1 MRSAATPLAVL
12 LLAGLVLYGCGGRE
26 ARPVAKTTSFDDRLS
41 CGHLESQ
48 FGANEARMEDLGVE
62 AKLQS
67 DQNVGM
73 VLVAPLFLN
82 LNDSERQEIEALRER
97 NTVLIDLAE
106 KKDCTWLAERQAAA
120 EAEAL
125 EAAVQENAEEGAEAA
140 E

>member
-1 MRSAATPLAVL
+1 MRSAATPFAVL

-48 FGANEARMEDLGVE
+48 LGANEARMEDLGVE

-97 NTVLIDLAE
+97 NSVLIDLAE
-106 KKDCTWLAERQAAA
+106 KKDCVWLAERQAAA